1 MQPRLALLAA
11 SLGLAS
17 VRQAAFAQ
25 QPTPKPEFEV
35 ASIRPGSGKPTTL
48 PNGMQVIGAM
58 QGGPGSP
65 DPERLTGN
73 SVSLRSL
80 LLSAYSVQNLQIV
93 GPDWINTTR
102 YDVTA
107 KIPPGATKDDFR
119 LMLQNLLEDR
129 FNMKIHHET
138 RDFPS
143 YNLVIARGG
152 LKLRETVSI
161 DACASGGHP
170 VGKTCPDGV
179 NYISGIAK
187 PAADAKASG
196 LSMSPPKDGTGNI
209 VTGRNALLATL
220 ASMLQNSLKGSVIA
234 DKTGLT
240 DKYDFRFEFSPPD
253 VGTAG
258 DFAAPSLFTALEKD
272 LGLKLEATKTQLDC
286 VVIDHI
292 QQPSDN

>member
-1 MQPRLALLAA
+1 MRIEAPVLAVLAA
-11 SLGLAS
+11 
-17 VRQAAFAQ
+17 AAVLAQ
-25 QPTPKPEFEV
+25 QPAPKPEFEV
-35 ASIRPGSGKPTTL
+35 ASIRPGSMKPATL

-80 LLSAYSVQNLQIV
+80 LLSAYAVQNLQIA
-93 GPDWINTTR
+93 GPDWINTAR
-102 YDVTA
+102 YDITA
-107 KIPPGATKDDFR
+107 KIPPGTTKDDFR
-119 LMLQNLLEDR
+119 LMLQSLLEER
-129 FNMKIHHET
+129 FGMKIHHET

-143 YNLVIARGG
+143 YNLVIAKGG
-152 LKLRETVSI
+152 LKLKDAVSI

-170 VGKTCPDGV
+170 VGKTCPDGI

-187 PAADAKASG
+187 PAADATMSG
-196 LSMSPPKDGTGNI
+196 LSMSPPLDGTGNI
-209 VTGRNALLATL
+209 VTGRSATFATL
-220 ASMLQNSLKGSVIA
+220 ASMLQNSLRGSVIA

-240 DKYDFRFEFSPPD
+240 GKYDFRFEFSPPD
-253 VGTAG
+253 VGTSG
-258 DFAAPSLFTALEKD
+258 DFSAPSIFTALEKD
-272 LGLKLEATKTQLDC
+272 LGLKLEAAKIQLDC